1 MSTEPS
7 RYVQPEV
14 TEARVNRLWLNLA
27 ERLETRPARVWR
39 WVVLCSALSGA
50 AAGAFFLT
58 RGSLSPAFGGNSAER
73 ALVADSKLETGGDA
87 LALTLGDGS
96 SVKLAAQS
104 ALEVHGN
111 QASSLS
117 LSLSLARGEV
127 TCDVTHRE
135 GRKFS
140 VVAGDVEV
148 RVVGTK
154 FSVKTTSGD
163 QPRVEVSVLRGVVEV
178 ASKRRPGIVAHVAA
192 GQSWIQNAGRVVAE
206 AALEPPSLP
215 TEPDG
220 AAPSPN
226 AAVSPDGAAPKMEPQ
241 SSGAPPPSASP
252 AGPSARELFEKA
264 GESRRA
270 GDAAAAAHAYEEL
283 LRLHPGD
290 GRASLSAFELGRL
303 KMDRLGDPAGAITA
317 LERAVTLNIGPSFRE
332 DALARLVSIYASQG
346 NSGACARA
354 RDRYLSSYP
363 AGVHASAVA
372 TRCGSR

>member
-1 MSTEPS
+1 MTSEPS
-7 RYVQPEV
+7 RYVEPDLSE
-14 TEARVNRLWLNLA
+14 TRVNRLWLNVA
-27 ERLETRPARVWR
+27 ERLEKRPARAWR
-39 WVVLCSALSGA
+39 WVLLCAALSTVAG
-50 AAGAFFLT
+50 GAFLLT
-58 RGSLSPAFGGNSAER
+58 RGSLFPAASGGAER
-73 ALVADSKLETGGDA
+73 ALVADTKLETGADT
-87 LALTLGDGS
+87 LAVTLGDGS
-96 SVKLAAQS
+96 SVQLAAQS

-111 QASSLS
+111 RSASLS
-117 LSLSLARGEV
+117 LSLSRGQV

-154 FSVKTTSGD
+154 FSVKTTAGD
-163 QPRVEVSVLRGVVEV
+163 EPRVEVSVLRGVVEV
-178 ASKRRPGIVAHVAA
+178 QSRRRPGVVAHVAA

-206 AALEPPSLP
+206 AALEPPGAQ

-220 AAPSPN
+220 ATPAPN
-226 AAVSPDGAAPKMEPQ
+226 AAAAPDAAAPKIEPQ
-241 SSGAPPPSASP
+241 SAAPPPASAAP

-270 GDAAAAAHAYEEL
+270 GDAAAAAHGYEEL
-283 LRLHPGD
+283 LRLHPTD

-303 KMDRLGDPAGAITA
+303 RMDRLGDPAGAITA
-317 LERAVTLNIGPSFRE
+317 LERAVALNIGPSFRE

-346 NSGACARA
+346 NSAACARA

-363 AGVHASAVA
+363 GGVHASAVA
-372 TRCGSR
+372 TRCGAR